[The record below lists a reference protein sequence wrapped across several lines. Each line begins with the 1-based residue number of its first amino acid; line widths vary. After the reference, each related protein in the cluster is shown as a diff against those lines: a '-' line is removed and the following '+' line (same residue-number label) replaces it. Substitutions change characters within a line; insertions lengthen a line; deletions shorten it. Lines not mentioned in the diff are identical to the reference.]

1 MVLSALQGANLA
13 ARFALEL
20 SALGALAYWGFQLS
34 ASPAVRVLAGLGAP
48 LVAAVAWGLFA
59 SPRATVQLPAP
70 AQLAV
75 QLAVFASSVA
85 ALVAAGRP
93 QMAGALGVAAAVNAA
108 LLAWWDQ

>member
-20 SALGALAYWGFQLS
+20 SALGALAYWGFHLS
-34 ASPAVRVLAGLGAP
+34 ASPGVRVSAGLGAP
-48 LVAAVAWGLFA
+48 LVAAVLWGLFA
-59 SPRATVQLPAP
+59 SPRATVHLPSP

-75 QLAVFASSVA
+75 QLAVFGAAVA

-93 QMAGALGVAAAVNAA
+93 RLAGALGVAAAANAA
-108 LLAWWDQ
+108 LMAWWDQ

>member
-20 SALGALAYWGFQLS
+20 SALGALSYWGFHLTT
-34 ASPAVRVLAGLGAP
+34 SPGVRVLAGLGAP

-59 SPRATVQLPAP
+59 SPRATVQLPAS
-70 AQLAV
+70 AQLVV
-75 QLAVFASSVA
+75 QLAVFGGAVA

-93 QMAGALGVAAAVNAA
+93 QLAGALGVAAAVNAA
-108 LLAWWDQ
+108 LIAWWGQ

>member
-1 MVLSALQGANLA
+1 MVLSALQGTNLA
-13 ARFALEL
+13 VRFALEL

-34 ASPAVRVLAGLGAP
+34 ASPGVRVLAGLGAP

-75 QLAVFASSVA
+75 QLAVFGA
-85 ALVAAGRP
+85 AVTALIAAGRP
-93 QMAGALGVAAAVNAA
+93 QLAGVLGAAAAMNAA
-108 LLAWWDQ
+108 LMAWWDQ